1 MIIYLNALVSCLYR
15 TPGSNT
21 NDFSEILYDLYSE
34 LSVSKTIF
42 IRGDFNLDILK
53 HNSDHAAKHF
63 LDNMYSLGLYPLID
77 LPSRITNHSSTLIDN
92 IFTNAKE
99 YNNVGGL
106 LVNDITDH
114 LPIFAFCDY
123 PDLKRQEKKLHTK
136 KRIINKNT
144 IDLLADNLSE
154 VDWDNVLNLSEVDLA
169 YNAFLSTFVHLYNQ
183 CCPIRLVKHFSRKND
198 KPWLTNS
205 LKNACHKKNVLYKK
219 ILRSRTLTSEQK
231 YKLYKNKVTT
241 ILRFAE
247 KSYYSSLLV
256 ANMGDAKST
265 WNVLN
270 TVINKKMCPNELPKH
285 FECNGEDISDTS
297 IVANKFNT
305 FFATIGPNLAN
316 ALPAAEDASIG
327 DYMGE
332 HNINSMFL
340 TPVDESEIIN
350 IVKLCKPKYSK
361 DCDDISMY
369 VISNVIVS
377 IAKPLLTFLIY
388 HSLVEFSKIT

>member
-1 MIIYLNALVSCLYR
+1 M
-15 TPGSNT
+15 
-21 NDFSEILYDLYSE
+21 
-34 LSVSKTIF
+34 
-42 IRGDFNLDILK
+42 DILK

-63 LDNMYSLGLYPLID
+63 LDTMYSLGLYPLID
-77 LPSRITNHSSTLIDN
+77 RPSRITNQSSTLIDN

-99 YNNVGGL
+99 YNNVSGL

-136 KRIINKNT
+136 KRVINKNT

-183 CCPIRLVKHFSRKND
+183 CCPIRLVKHSSCKND

-205 LKNACHKKNVLYKK
+205 LRNACHKKKLLYKK
-219 ILRSRTLTSEQK
+219 CLRSRTLTAEQK
-231 YKLYKNKVTT
+231 YKLYKNKLTT

-256 ANMGDAKST
+256 ANRGDAKNT

-270 TVINKKMCPNELPKH
+270 TVINKKMCQNELPKH
-285 FECNGEDISDTS
+285 FECNGEDVSDTS
-297 IVANKFNT
+297 IIANKFNN
-305 FFATIGPNLAN
+305 FVATIGPNLAN
-316 ALPAAEDASIG
+316 ALPAVEGASIG

-340 TPVDESEIIN
+340 TPVVENEIIN
-350 IVKLCKPKYSK
+350 IVKLCRPKNSK

-369 VISNVIVS
+369 VISKVIVS
-377 IAKPLLTFLIY
+377 IAKPLAHIFDLSFSRGIFPDHMKIAKIIPIFKNGQNTEFSNYRPISIL
-388 HSLVEFSKIT
+388 SQFSKILEKLFNLRLE